1 MLPQLAFKV
10 KLQYFF
16 NDEKIVFSNET
27 CSNGL
32 LTTTVSVGNK
42 RVTEKSMNG
51 QVLSGE
57 SLIDG
62 VISGYEYIYDEHGKV
77 LALNQLNKN
86 ISIDESVNRISKLK
100 KENDFS
106 KAKLDGILAINNS
119 GDFICSPSKNF
130 FICKEVIMNNGENV
144 YTYLVQQNF
153 VCDGKISRIENEEE
167 TYQINDDYISII
179 TDLEKQ
185 EKNLYFCLDGIEEE
199 TLDENSLLQEKAK
212 SIIEQIKPLKEILV
226 SPPKNVKSLKIS
238 FEKMM
243 TAKTIR

>member
-1 MLPQLAFKV
+1 MLPQLTFKV

-16 NDEKIVFSNET
+16 NGEKIVFSNET

-62 VISGYEYIYDEHGKV
+62 VISGYDYIYDKDGKV
-77 LALNQLNKN
+77 LELNKKNEN
-86 ISIDESVNRISKLK
+86 ISIDESVNRINKLK
-100 KENDFS
+100 NEKYFS
-106 KAKLDGILAINNS
+106 KVKIDGILAINNS

-167 TYQINDDYISII
+167 TYQIDDDYISII
-179 TDLEKQ
+179 TDIEKQ
-185 EKNLYFCLDGIEEE
+185 EKKLYFYTDGIETE
-199 TLDENSLLQEKAK
+199 TLNENSLIQEKAK

-226 SPPKNVKSLKIS
+226 SPPKNAKSLKII